1 MRQIILLS
9 LFITGCPKSTKNLD
23 EKEREENLKELME
36 NEDLFEDLPESILN
50 TEEDEGKDDE

>member
-9 LFITGCPKSTKNLD
+9 LFITGCPKSTKNFD